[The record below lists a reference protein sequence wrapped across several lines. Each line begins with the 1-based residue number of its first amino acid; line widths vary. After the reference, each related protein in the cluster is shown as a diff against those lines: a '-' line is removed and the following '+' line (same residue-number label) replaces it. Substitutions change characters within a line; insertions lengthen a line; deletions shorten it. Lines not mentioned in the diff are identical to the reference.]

1 MSELAY
7 LNGVFGPIEQAK
19 VSIEDRGFQFGDGVY
34 EVMVVYNG
42 RPFLLAEHLQRLR
55 RSTGAI
61 GLEYDFDAHPI
72 EPIIREGLR
81 RSELHEA
88 MVYLQITRG
97 AAPRSHVV
105 PEGITPT
112 VVMTFKPLPT
122 LPDELRRRGAKL
134 LTAPDIRWAR
144 CSVKAIT
151 LLPNVLAKTEAFRRG
166 CDDALF
172 ISADGEVREC
182 TSSNI
187 FMALDGACIHPP
199 RTQAV
204 LHGVTQAFLVR
215 CARAIGIRM
224 TEQTI
229 DLEALHRADEV
240 FLTGT
245 AMDVLGVTSI
255 DDQPVGTGRVG
266 PLTQRLYQ
274 EFVAQSRGGGA
285 SEGGSRSP

>member
-34 EVMVVYNG
+34 EVIAAYNG
-42 RPFLLAEHLQRLR
+42 RPFLLAEHLQRLG
-55 RSTGAI
+55 RSAGAI

-105 PEGITPT
+105 SERITPT

-122 LPDELRRRGAKL
+122 VPDELRRQGAKL
-134 LTAPDIRWAR
+134 LTTPDIRWAR

-151 LLPNVLAKTEAFRRG
+151 LLPNVLAKTEALRRG

-187 FMALDGACIHPP
+187 FMAKDGSCIHPP
-199 RTQAV
+199 RTEAV

-224 TEQTI
+224 TEQAI
-229 DLEALHRADEV
+229 DLESLHRADEV
-240 FLTGT
+240 FLSST

-274 EFVAQSRGGGA
+274 EFIARSRGGGA
-285 SEGGSRSP
+285 SEGGPRFP